1 LESRKKERLFELK
14 MVGAFTLVLVL
25 AGLGA
30 AFAIPVLVI
39 PALFAPKNPTPMKLA
54 TFEAGQIPTGATRV
68 HLMMQYYAY
77 ILMFVVFDVL
87 AIFLFAWGATSLATS
102 SASIYIIILFL
113 LINFIPMGYALY
125 LAEKREIW

>member
-1 LESRKKERLFELK
+1 
-14 MVGAFTLVLVL
+14 MVGAFILVLVL

-30 AFAIPVLVI
+30 VFAVPVLVI
-39 PALFAPKNPTPMKLA
+39 PWLFAPRNPTPMKLA

-87 AIFLFAWGATSLATS
+87 AIFLFAWGATGLAVLS
-102 SASIYIIILFL
+102 SNTYVIVIFL

-125 LAEKREIW
+125 LAGKRNIW